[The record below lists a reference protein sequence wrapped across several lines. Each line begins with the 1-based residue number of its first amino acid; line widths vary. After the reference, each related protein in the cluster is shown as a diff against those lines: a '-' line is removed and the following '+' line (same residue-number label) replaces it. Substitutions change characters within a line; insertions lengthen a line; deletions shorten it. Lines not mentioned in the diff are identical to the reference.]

1 VIRAGHVAAG
11 FVALIAALASWTA
24 SAQDL
29 GTVKVGVLEFGT
41 VNWELDV
48 IRHHGLDKQRG
59 FTLEVQGFG
68 SGEATNVAL
77 QGEAVDAIVDDY
89 FWVSRQRSDGQML
102 TFVPFSSTVGALM
115 VPPDSDI
122 ASLADLKDKRLGV
135 AGGPLDKGW
144 LLLQALA
151 AKRHGM
157 DLAAE
162 VEPVY
167 GAPPL
172 LNAKVQDGE
181 LDAVLNYWH
190 FAARLDARGF
200 RQLVGI
206 QEAIAELGAASVP
219 PQLGFVFFQA
229 FVDDNPELIA
239 AFADASRAAKEL
251 LQGDAEWDRI
261 RPLTKAEDDA
271 TFEALKR
278 RYRAGIIAHWGAAE
292 QADAAKV
299 YAMLAGLGG
308 EKLVGAATELAP
320 GTFWPGVTY

>member
-1 VIRAGHVAAG
+1 
-11 FVALIAALASWTA
+11 
-24 SAQDL
+24 
-29 GTVKVGVLEFGT
+29 
-41 VNWELDV
+41 V
-48 IRHHGLDKQRG
+48 IRHHGLDQQHG

-89 FWVSRQRSDGQML
+89 LWVSRQRSDGQLL

-122 ASLADLKDKRLGV
+122 TSLADLKGRKLGV
-135 AGGPLDKGW
+135 AGGPLDKSW

-172 LNAKVQDGE
+172 LNEKVQDGE

-190 FAARLDARGF
+190 FAARLDAKGF

-206 QEAIAELGAASVP
+206 EEAIGELGAASVP
-219 PQLGFVFFQA
+219 PQLGYVFYQSFA
-229 FVDDNPELIA
+229 DANPQLIA
-239 AFADASRAAKEL
+239 AFAQASRAAKKL
-251 LQGDAEWDRI
+251 LKDDAEWERI

-278 RYRAGIIAHWGAAE
+278 RYRAGIIEHWGEAE
-292 QADAAKV
+292 RADAAELYGV
-299 YAMLAGLGG
+299 LAGLGG
-308 EKLVGAATELAP
+308 AKLVGGASELAP
-320 GTFWPGVTY
+320 GTFWPDVSY